1 MLEETLRIAHAM
13 FEGERGSEGAF
24 SGRHYRAERLLN
36 SPQSLSRPG
45 IPIMV
50 GGGGEKKTL
59 RLVAQYAD
67 ACNVFGAPEAI
78 ARKYA
83 ILADHCAAVGRD
95 PDEIERST
103 LQNVRVGPD
112 RAPGTESPA
121 RIVDRFGDLADA
133 GAQHVIVGVRD
144 LADPGPSRSS
154 AAMSSRTFAT
164 SESSGV
170 RTPRRRRRKPSRIPP
185 WSMPRVIG

>member
-1 MLEETLRIAHAM
+1 MLDETLRIAHAM

-24 SGRHYRAERLLN
+24 NGRHYRAERLLN
-36 SPQSLSRPG
+36 SPQSLSRPRV
-45 IPIMV
+45 PIMV

-59 RLVAQYAD
+59 RLVAQHAD

-83 ILADHCAAVGRD
+83 ILAEHCAAVGRD

-112 RAPGTESPA
+112 GRARTPNRPPA
-121 RIVDRFGDLADA
+121 SSINSATSA
-133 GAQHVIVGVRD
+133 TPGAQHVIVGVRD

-164 SESSGV
+164 SE
-170 RTPRRRRRKPSRIPP
+170 
-185 WSMPRVIG
+185 